1 MELST
6 NFWWDLLDV
15 AIFSSLGIILML
27 LGNFLI
33 DLIIPCSFPEE
44 IKKRNKSVGFVSAGI
59 NIGVGLLLRAAISN
73 PQGTTIVVKE
83 TLLSGLLGSLIY
95 FAIGIVFFMLGYIV
109 VRIFNRQYN
118 INDEIGNGNTAAG
131 IMVAGIFIGLALVIS
146 GVIM

>member
-1 MELST
+1 MEFST

-15 AIFSSLGIILML
+15 AIFSSIGIILML

-83 TLLSGLLGSLIY
+83 TILSGLLY